1 MPSIT
6 AIIAVYNCEK
16 YIVEAIS
23 SILSQTIAI
32 TEIIIV
38 NDYPADKNNINN
50 LLSRF
55 NNITVI
61 HNTFTGGGNM
71 ARNLGILNSEGDLIA
86 FLDDDD
92 VWLPEKLASHVE
104 AHLQHPEAGLVFSD
118 CLFLYDD
125 PFIKNHS
132 TYYKLPES
140 IIKEMGE
147 AKFCPATTSMVTI
160 RRECIK
166 KCGIFDET
174 LTSFQDWDYWFRIA
188 HRFKFIYIPK
198 VLVHFRQHLG
208 ERTSQNEDKRL
219 KGLHQICKKWDKEI
233 NVAVLS
239 KSLTK
244 NIYYRN
250 SLNALM
256 AGEPINA
263 FRRSF
268 KLLSP
273 EVISIGSFKSFVSFF
288 ISLVLKLF
296 QRRANHI

>member
-1 MPSIT
+1 MKFSVIIPTYNRIDYLEK
-6 AIIAVYNCEK
+6 AIE
-16 YIVEAIS
+16 
-23 SILSQTIAI
+23 SILNQTYKNY
-32 TEIIIV
+32 EIIIV
-38 NDYPADKNNINN
+38 NDYPADKNNIDN
-50 LLSRF
+50 LISKF
-55 NNITVI
+55 NNIAII

-92 VWLPEKLASHVE
+92 VWVPEKLALHLE

-118 CLFLYDD
+118 CIYIYDD

-132 TYYKLPES
+132 TSYRLPES
-140 IIKEMGE
+140 IVKSMGE

-174 LTSFQDWDYWFRIA
+174 LSSFQDWDYWFRIA
-188 HRFKFIYIPK
+188 HHFKFIYIPK
-198 VLVHFRQHLG
+198 ILVHFTQHLG

-219 KGLHQICKKWDKEI
+219 KGLNQICKKWNKEI
-233 NVAVLS
+233 NVRVLS
-239 KSLTK
+239 KSLIK

-263 FRRSF
+263 FKESL

-273 EVISIGSFKSFVSFF
+273 DVINIKSLKSFM
-288 ISLVLKLF
+288 SLLLKLF
-296 QRRANHI
+296 QRKARHV